1 MDTHMYADVSVRMH
15 VMSNLIQ
22 YGQTNIQKKITESFK
37 DFDEENTWRFELA
50 LIFPEIKN

>member
-1 MDTHMYADVSVRMH
+1 MYTHMCADVSVRMH

-37 DFDEENTWRFELA
+37 DFDEEKA
-50 LIFPEIKN
+50 